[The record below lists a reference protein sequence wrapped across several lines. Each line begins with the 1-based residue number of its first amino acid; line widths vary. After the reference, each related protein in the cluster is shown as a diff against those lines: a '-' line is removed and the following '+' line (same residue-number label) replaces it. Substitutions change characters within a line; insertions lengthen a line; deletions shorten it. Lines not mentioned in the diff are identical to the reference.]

1 MALRKITYKPYFGS
15 GKIYARPYGSAAALA
30 EIGNC
35 ASLEFAVNEDNKK
48 QSDYT
53 KAGGGTYAQ
62 VIRINSMEVTI
73 QANDLN
79 PLNLARSLFGSADS
93 VMSGTV
99 VDEAHT
105 AYKSGLIR
113 LTNPNPSAVVLTNVG
128 NTVTYVAGTDYEV
141 RPEGIYI
148 LEAGAIADATPVLAD
163 YSYAAYDVVQALT
176 TGAPELELS
185 FGGINEADSGNAV
198 LVDAFRVKLGAA
210 KKLGMIGTD
219 FASLEITGEVL
230 IDSTKSGAGISKYMR
245 VQMV

>member
-1 MALRKITYKPYFGS
+1 MALRKVVYKPYLGS

-35 ASLEFAVNEDNKK
+35 GGLEFAIDEDNKK
-48 QSDYT
+48 MSDYT

-62 VIRINSMEVTI
+62 VIRINSMSCTI

-93 VMSGTV
+93 VVAGSV

-113 LTNPNPSAVVLTNVG
+113 LANPNPSAVVLTNVG
-128 NTVTYVAGTDYEV
+128 ATVTYVAGTDYEV
-141 RPEGIYI
+141 RPEGIYV
-148 LEAGAIADATPVLAD
+148 LETGAIADATPVLAD
-163 YSYAAYDVVQALT
+163 YAYAAYDVVQALT

-185 FGGINEADSGNAV
+185 FGGLNEAGNSSPV
-198 LVDAFRVKLGAA
+198 IVDAFRVKLGAA
-210 KKLGMIGTD
+210 KKLGFIGTD
-219 FASLEITGEVL
+219 FAALEISGEVL
-230 IDSTKSGAGISKYMR
+230 IDATKTGAGLSKYMR